1 MVSVVRNQGIEGNQ
15 GVRDVESQDS
25 SILSQAI
32 EMAAALI
39 SELVKKA
46 DANQDGKIS
55 KSEFEDLMKS
65 FGGGAGAK
73 GADCG
78 AGGCAD
84 SSATGSPP
92 AAQASQGNSP
102 SQGDASPDSGG
113 VGKDEGSMFDSLDKN
128 RDGVVSIEELLA
140 ALGSALTG
148 NDQQPGAMG
157 SMPGCAAG
165 GCGGSGQPA
174 ANGVGAAAGSGTPA
188 TTPEAS
194 HASQSAP
201 QGVSSASTPAH
212 GAGDAPAATTAA
224 DAGPSAT
231 AGKPKVSSFDTIAQ
245 GQGPD
250 MTIGKD
256 GKFVFNRVV
265 DDSFLPPEVRDGM
278 KQAVKDNMQKL
289 DFFKDYFRNEN
300 DAYQYMVQMANL
312 ESGRGTTLSNSADAQ
327 GTGNGSSG
335 YMHLHDKFGY
345 EQQQWGRPLNT
356 EGWSKDEALKDYSK
370 YSTLV
375 MRSLDANYHQAGA
388 DNSQQA
394 AEKTMSMWWVG
405 NQSTEA
411 GKYYLSALSN
421 GSGVQHNTGSI
432 YA

>member
-1 MVSVVRNQGIEGNQ
+1 MHGQQTALVCDSLIYRKGMEMVSVVRNQSIEGNQ
-15 GVRDVESQDS
+15 GIGDVELQDS
-25 SILSQAI
+25 STLLQAVQV
-32 EMAAALI
+32 ATALI
-39 SELVKKA
+39 SELLKKA

-55 KSEFEDLMKS
+55 KAELGDLMKS
-65 FGGGAGAK
+65 FSGNVGAD

-78 AGGCAD
+78 VGGCAD
-84 SSATGSPP
+84 SAALGSAP
-92 AAQASQGNSP
+92 AAQASKENGS
-102 SQGDASPDSGG
+102 SQGDASADSRSI
-113 VGKDEGSMFDSLDKN
+113 GKDTGSTFGSLDKN
-128 RDGVVSIEELLA
+128 QDGVVSIEELLA

-148 NDQQPGAMG
+148 KDQQPAAMG
-157 SMPGCAAG
+157 SMPDSAA
-165 GCGGSGQPA
+165 GGSGQPP
-174 ANGVGAAAGSGTPA
+174 ANGVGAAAGSGAPV
-188 TTPEAS
+188 
-194 HASQSAP
+194 SA
-201 QGVSSASTPAH
+201 G
-212 GAGDAPAATTAA
+212 GAPAQTTAA
-224 DAGPSAT
+224 EAGPSAT
-231 AGKPKVSSFDTIAQ
+231 AGKPKVNSFDTIAQ
-245 GQGPD
+245 GEGPD

-265 DDSFLPPEVRDGM
+265 DDSFLPPQVREGM
-278 KQAVKDNMQKL
+278 KQAVKDNMQEL

-300 DAYQYMVQMANL
+300 DAHQYMVQMANL
-312 ESGRGTTLSNSADAQ
+312 ESGRGATLSNSADAQ

-345 EQQQWGRPLNT
+345 ENQQWGRPVNT
-356 EGWSKDEALKDYSK
+356 EGWSKDEALNDYSK

-375 MRSLDANYHQAGA
+375 MRNLDANYHQAGA

-421 GSGVQHNTGSI
+421 GSGMQHNTGSI